1 MRGCRIFQEI
11 SMRAH
16 RDVSPRPLLPLS
28 SKPTPTEPRRH
39 HSQDQ
44 PDNGLMPQASTYK
57 LGSPRKLS
65 GEGNTWD
72 ILWAL
77 QINGAVHQVSM
88 QRRLSQKMIVKHD
101 GKTLLDKVFVLT
113 KPYEGYCLVA
123 WVNQGISF
131 GIFCTTELRCIQT
144 NADHYDLRVNGV
156 KFTSLPD
163 GCRLRQ
169 IQQDAA
175 LRRSASVPNMS
186 GARAGDAFGD
196 GGNGHRGSNNGGA
209 GRDSRGSAA
218 EAGVKTSATATVP
231 PKAHAVSRM
240 TT

>member
-1 MRGCRIFQEI
+1 
-11 SMRAH
+11 
-16 RDVSPRPLLPLS
+16 
-28 SKPTPTEPRRH
+28 
-39 HSQDQ
+39 
-44 PDNGLMPQASTYK
+44 MPQASLYK

-77 QINGAVHQVSM
+77 HINGVVHQVSM
-88 QRRLSQKMIVKHD
+88 QRRLSQKIVVKHD
-101 GKTLLDKVFVLT
+101 GKTLLDKVFVLA

-131 GIFCTTELRCIQT
+131 GIFCTTDLRCIQT

-156 KFTSLPD
+156 KFTDMPD

-169 IQQDAA
+169 IQQDVA

-186 GARAGDAFGD
+186 GTRAGDAS
-196 GGNGHRGSNNGGA
+196 GGNGHSGTSSGGA
-209 GRDSRGSAA
+209 GRNRSGSAA
-218 EAGVKTSATATVP
+218 VPGAKALATPAAP
-231 PKAHAVSRM
+231 AKAHSISRM